1 MGCLAGEESLEKRH
15 KIDGLHLSAAEWGH
29 VQTFEKLLSVSAPF
43 NLLKSALTFYP
54 RLLRKLNKHFP
65 RPPSQH
71 YVTRFLLSRSCTPL
85 GKSKKNNLKW
95 HLFETQ

>member
-1 MGCLAGEESLEKRH
+1 MGCLAGEESLEKRR
-15 KIDGLHLSAAEWGH
+15 KIDGLHLSAAEWGR

-65 RPPSQH
+65 HPPSQH
-71 YVTRFLLSRSCTPL
+71 YVTQFLLSRSCTPL